1 MSFDESS
8 FALYSLPFITALIG
22 WMTNFIALKMLF
34 HPRKLVKLGPLRVQ
48 GVIPRRQNDIAGQLG
63 RIVATDL
70 LSSDDLAVQLTNER
84 SREVFERAI
93 DDQTEYFIRNRLGRA
108 IPGSSLLL
116 RSRTLAKLK
125 AAFADELMEQIPPLV
140 ESLTRPKEGGLDI
153 QLWVEEK
160 VRAFSTDRM
169 EKMLYDI
176 LAREFRFIELLGGV
190 LGFVIGSVQLIFI
203 LLTN

>member
-93 DDQTEYFIRNRLGRA
+93 DDQTEYFIRNKLGRA